1 MKFQLL
7 SIITLFA
14 CLFTTTIFAKEES
27 PDPEITH
34 KVYFDIN
41 HGDEKIGR
49 IVMGLYG
56 LTTPQTVENFYQL
69 TISRDPKMGYLHSI
83 FHRVIPNFMI
93 QGGDFTHRSGIG
105 GKSIFGNS
113 FKDENFDVKH
123 NKPGRLSMAN
133 RGKDTNGSQF
143 FITTVPC
150 PWLDGKHVVF
160 GEVLEGMD
168 VVNYIENVK
177 TDSRNM
183 PVKEISIMECGELE
197 TIPLGHEDAAKLQEE
212 IKAEAE
218 EQASE
223 AAHDEL

>member
-14 CLFTTTIFAKEES
+14 CLFTTSIFAKEES

-123 NKPGRLSMAN
+123 NKPGQGLSMAN

-160 GEVLEGMD
+160 GEVLDGYGM
-168 VVNYIENVK
+168 
-177 TDSRNM
+177 
-183 PVKEISIMECGELE
+183 
-197 TIPLGHEDAAKLQEE
+197 
-212 IKAEAE
+212 
-218 EQASE
+218 
-223 AAHDEL
+223 